1 MGKIIEITALT
12 LKRLENYHQVIDNE
26 LKDARKLQWTNMTL
40 DHMQTCDVAVKK
52 ADHIAA
58 AVGYANLLFK
68 IQNGLISERA
78 LFGEQLL
85 LNILVPLLNELRI
98 PIVMIDAPEQTS
110 ESSLSN

>member
-40 DHMQTCDVAVKK
+40 DHMQTCEVAVKK
-52 ADHIAA
+52 ADHIGA